1 MRAHLAAAARA
12 SQSSFTDIRFERRRG
27 AAILHRGAE
36 LVYATSTDRALGVV
50 RCYNPG
56 HGWGIASFRT
66 LDELRAALRNAG
78 ESSLALRDPESIP
91 LPPVPA
97 RELEI
102 GCPAGRDPALVPLP
116 SKVELVATVSRAM
129 RGPDRR
135 VVSTRTHYEDALHET
150 IVVTSD
156 GVSLYESRPDISLS
170 AVAIAE
176 EAGTAERATGSIA
189 SAGQWHEL
197 EEWCRSAGQIGERAV
212 MQLHA
217 PPVRAGRYPVVLDPA
232 AAGTLAHRAVGHL
245 CEADADGAGP
255 LPLGARLGSELV
267 TIGDDGSAI
276 GRRGTAAFDHEGV
289 APVPTILVQHG
300 VVVGHVHTRM
310 SAARAGTGSTGTA
323 RGREGE
329 PPRARLS
336 NTYVASGKGDLAG
349 LLNGIA
355 LGVYIA
361 DPVSATLDDSRAGL
375 RAGLARMIRHGELAE
390 PVKGAVLGAD
400 PLALFGLVDGVAADF
415 SWGNSAAWC
424 DRGPAGRLQVSTG
437 APHMRLVEAAIG
449 GLA

>member
-27 AAILHRGAE
+27 TTVLHRGAE
-36 LVYATSTDRALGVV
+36 LVYAATTDSAMGVV

-56 HGWGIASFRT
+56 HGWGVASFRT

-78 ESSLALRDPESIP
+78 ESSLALRAPRSHP

-97 RELEI
+97 RELELE
-102 GCPAGRDPALVPLP
+102 CPAGRDPSRVPLA
-116 SKVELVATVSRAM
+116 SKIELAAMVSRTM

-135 VVSTRTHYEDALHET
+135 VVSARAHYRDVLRET

-156 GVSLYESRPDISLS
+156 GVSLSESRPEFSL
-170 AVAIAE
+170 AAIAIAE
-176 EAGTAERATGSIA
+176 EAGTTERAAGSIT

-197 EEWCRSAGQIGERAV
+197 EEWSGSAGQIGERAV
-212 MQLHA
+212 LQLHGPA
-217 PPVRAGRYPVVLDPA
+217 VRAGRYPVVLDPA
-232 AAGTLAHRAVGHL
+232 AAGLLAHRAVGHL

-255 LPLGARLGSELV
+255 LPFGSRLGSELV

-276 GRRGTAAFDHEGV
+276 GLRGTAAFDHEGMP
-289 APVPTILVQHG
+289 PVPTILVQHG

-310 SAARAGTGSTGTA
+310 TAARAGTGPTGTA
-323 RGREGE
+323 RGASGE

-336 NTYVASGKGDLAG
+336 NTYVASGRGDLAD
-349 LLNGIA
+349 LLNGIS
-355 LGVYIA
+355 LGVYVA
-361 DPVSATLDDSRAGL
+361 DPVGATLNDARAGL

-390 PVKGAVLGAD
+390 PVKGVVFGAD

-415 SWGNSAAWC
+415 SWSAAASSC
-424 DRGPAGRLQVSTG
+424 DRGLAGRLPVSTG
-437 APHMRLVEAAIG
+437 APHLRLVEAAVG
-449 GLA
+449 EPA